1 MIAHLE
7 STKRLMAA
15 YGLRDALAERAAR
28 DQIHLT
34 AYSPPD
40 SAGEVDQLGVLLRML
55 TGVDRP

>member
-7 STKRLMAA
+7 ITKRLMEA
-15 YGLRDALAERAAR
+15 YRLRDALAEPAAG

-40 SAGEVDQLGVLLRML
+40 SGGQVDQLGVLLRTL